1 MIDLDTNHGF
11 GVYLPLGER
20 REEKKSKIRKLK
32 LKNEFKK
39 QSGYNRL
46 GFPEFRCGDFQLQ
59 VQLGSFF
66 FFFFFGGCNKK
77 GDQLVI
83 NYDVSRAFG

>member
-20 REEKKSKIRKLK
+20 RGEKKSKIRKLK

-39 QSGYNRL
+39 KKKKSGYNRL
-46 GFPEFRCGDFQLQ
+46 GFPKFRCGDFQLQ

-66 FFFFFGGCNKK
+66 FFFFFFLVAVTKK
-77 GDQLVI
+77 EI
-83 NYDVSRAFG
+83 NW